1 MIPTRLAPK
10 TFAPKAVVVAAVAF
24 AMSGCSLL
32 STPDPV
38 QLYRFGAENQA
49 PVSPAATAAQ
59 PSPVALRR
67 IDFPEAAKGDRILG
81 VTGNETAYIKGARWV
96 SPAETLYNDSL
107 ENAFNAR
114 PDRVRLI
121 GRREL
126 GVSTRV
132 LSVAVTTFEA
142 RYDAPGGLPTVVI
155 TARARMTVLPERSVA
170 DEQVFTVSQPASE
183 NRVSAIVS
191 AFDIASRDLNSQ
203 IVDWTAS
210 ANTTP
215 AAIPAR

>member
-1 MIPTRLAPK
+1 MIPTRLASK
-10 TFAPKAVVVAAVAF
+10 TAFIPQAVTVAALAV

-38 QLYRFGAENQA
+38 QLYRFGAETQA
-49 PVSPAATAAQ
+49 PVSPATAAQ

-126 GVSTRV
+126 GVSTKV
-132 LSVAVTTFEA
+132 LSVSVTTFEA

-191 AFDIASRDLNSQ
+191 AFDIASRDLNGQ
-203 IVDWTAS
+203 IVDWTAG
-210 ANTTP
+210 
-215 AAIPAR
+215 AAR